1 MRKKREP
8 SAKKPRGAR
17 TRRKAPAASAAE
29 TESTGS
35 SLTLDT
41 TLGFQVGDIITVCG
55 QHERLRVTAVNP
67 KSRCVTYE
75 PLEAPLS
82 ALRFWW
88 PWVAGLAGIV
98 ALVVWVVVR

>member
-1 MRKKREP
+1 MRKREP
-8 SAKKPRGAR
+8 SAKKPRGAG

-41 TLGFQVGDIITVCG
+41 ALGFQVGDIITIG
-55 QHERLRVTAVNP
+55 DLPGRYRVTGVLP
-67 KSRCVTYE
+67 HSRCVTYE
-75 PLEAPLS
+75 PLEAPVS

-98 ALVVWVVVR
+98 ALVVWAVVR